1 MHYTGTIW
9 RPPYEADSL
18 LLEVS
23 AGCTHHKCKFCTL
36 YSDLLFKFRM
46 TPMEDI
52 ERDLL
57 EVQTL
62 RTNPYSKMLIRL
74 QGKGDPEPIQRVF
87 LTGANPFVLKTK
99 KLLEIASLIH
109 RYLPSVESI
118 GCFARITD
126 SVNKTDEELHRL
138 RQAGYNGLTIGVET
152 GDDTALAFMHKGY
165 TSQDILTQCRRLE
178 QADIEYGFFYL
189 TGISG
194 KGRGEAGAKASAEV
208 FNQLHPFLVG
218 PNMLTIYPESD
229 LYQEIQNGNWEEEG
243 ELEKYWELRTLVE
256 NLNISTYFAAMG
268 ASNAFQLRGK
278 LPEEKVK
285 LLATLDRIISEVS
298 EEDLRHYRDNLP
310 HL

>member
-18 LLEVS
+18 LLEVT

-36 YSDLLFKFRM
+36 YSELPFKFRM

-57 EVQTL
+57 EVQIL
-62 RTNPYSKMLIRL
+62 RTNPYSKMLTRL
-74 QGKGDPEPIQRVF
+74 QGEDAPEPIQRVF
-87 LTGANPFVLKTK
+87 LTGANPFVLKTE
-99 KLLEIASLIH
+99 KLLEIASLI
-109 RYLPSVESI
+109 RKYLPSVESI

-126 SVNKTDEELHRL
+126 SVNKTDEELLQL

-152 GDDTALAFMHKGY
+152 GDDAALAFMRKGY
-165 TSQDILTQCRRLE
+165 TSSDILTQCKRLE

-189 TGISG
+189 TSISG
-194 KGRGEAGAKASAEV
+194 KGHGEAGAKASADV

-243 ELEKYWELRTLVE
+243 ELEKYRELRTLVE
-256 NLNISTYFAAMG
+256 NLNISTYFAAVG

-278 LPEEKVK
+278 LPEDKEN

-298 EEDLRHYRDNLP
+298 EEDLRRYRRNLR

>member
-87 LTGANPFVLKTK
+87 LTGANPFVLKTE

>member
-9 RPPYEADSL
+9 RPTYEADSL
-18 LLEVS
+18 LLEVT

-36 YSDLLFKFRM
+36 YSDLPFKFRM

-62 RTNPYSKMLIRL
+62 RTNPYSKMLTRL
-74 QGKGDPEPIQRVF
+74 QGKDDPEPIQRVF
-87 LTGANPFVLKTK
+87 LTGANPFVLKTE

-126 SVNKTDEELHRL
+126 SVNKTDEELLRL

-152 GDDTALAFMHKGY
+152 GDDAALAFMCKEY
-165 TSQDILTQCRRLE
+165 TSHDILTQCKRLE
-178 QADIEYGFFYL
+178 QAGIEYGFFYL

-194 KGRGEAGAKASAEV
+194 KGHGEAGAKASAEV
-208 FNQLHPFLVG
+208 FNQLHPFLIG

-243 ELEKYWELRTLVE
+243 ELEKYRELRTLVE

-278 LPEEKVK
+278 LPEEKET
-285 LLATLDRIISEVS
+285 LLATLNKIISKVS
-298 EEDLRHYRDNLP
+298 EEDLRRYRDNLP

>member
-18 LLEVS
+18 LLEVT

-36 YSDLLFKFRM
+36 YNDLPFKFRM

-52 ERDLL
+52 EGDLL

-62 RTNPYSKMLIRL
+62 RTNPYSKMLTRL
-74 QGKGDPEPIQRVF
+74 QGKDAPEPIRRVF
-87 LTGANPFVLKTK
+87 LTGANPFVLKTE

-109 RYLPSVESI
+109 KYLPSVESI

-126 SVNKTDEELHRL
+126 SVNKTDEELLHL

-152 GDDTALAFMHKGY
+152 GDDTALAFMRKGY
-165 TSQDILTQCRRLE
+165 TSRDILVQCKRLE
-178 QADIEYGFFYL
+178 QAGIEYGFFYL
-189 TGISG
+189 TSISG
-194 KGRGEAGAKASAEV
+194 KGRGETGAKASTEV
-208 FNQLHPFLVG
+208 FNQLHPFLIG

-229 LYQEIQNGNWEEEG
+229 LYQEIQNGNWEEED
-243 ELEKYWELRTLVE
+243 ELEKYRELRVLVE

-278 LPEEKVK
+278 LPEEKEA
-285 LLATLDRIISEVS
+285 LLATLERIISEVS
-298 EEDLRHYRDNLP
+298 EEDLRRYRDNLP